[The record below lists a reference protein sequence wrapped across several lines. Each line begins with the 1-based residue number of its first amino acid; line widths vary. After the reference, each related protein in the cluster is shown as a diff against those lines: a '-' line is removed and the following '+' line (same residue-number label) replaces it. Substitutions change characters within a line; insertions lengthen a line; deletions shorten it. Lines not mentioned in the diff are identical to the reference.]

1 MIDSI
6 NFRLFSATPRDTLYH
21 YTSLS
26 GLLGI
31 IGGQHLRASDVR
43 FMNDSTELRHTLTL
57 LQDHLEQR
65 LRAGTDHPTLLDDMR
80 HWLGRRVSGGPLL
93 FAASFR
99 ANGNLLSQWRG
110 YSVHGKG
117 VSLGFAPRTIADCA
131 DRQGFQVG
139 RCIYDADEQL
149 QLIEEIV
156 DAVERLA
163 ADNDPEATGSES
175 VFESI
180 EDDLLRI
187 AALLKHPAFEEED
200 EWRVISPS
208 IADVGHP
215 SISFRE
221 GHSML
226 VPYYRFDLSEPSGHA
241 PKLEHVWLGPTANQ
255 DLSMMSLAR
264 YLDSQG
270 CRPRSGIYYCQ
281 IPQRPR

>member
-6 NFRLFSATPRDTLYH
+6 NLRLFSAEPRDTLYH

-31 IGGQHLRASDVR
+31 IGNQHLRASDVR

-57 LQDHLEQR
+57 LQDHLMER
-65 LRAGTDHPTLLDDMR
+65 LRSGTDCPQLLDEMR
-80 HWLGRRVSGGPLL
+80 DWLGRRVAGGPLL

-117 VSLGFAPRTIADCA
+117 VSLGFSPDVISACSK
-131 DRQGFQVG
+131 RQGFQVG
-139 RCIYDADEQL
+139 RCIYDISEQRR
-149 QLIEEIV
+149 LIEEIV
-156 DAVERLA
+156 DAVERLGTQ
-163 ADNDPEATGSES
+163 NDPANGGSES

-200 EWRVISPS
+200 EWRVISPR
-208 IADVGHP
+208 IADVRHP

-226 VPYYRFDLSEPSGHA
+226 VPYYRFDLSAQPGGA
-241 PKLEHVWLGPTANQ
+241 PALEHVWLGPTSNQ

-270 CRPRSGIYYCQ
+270 CRPRVGIDYSQ
-281 IPQRPR
+281 IPQRPH